1 MNTQNSQ
8 NAQDTAVAANVA
20 EAKVQAPIVI
30 EGDDFD
36 LPVCG
41 LNPNDPAFAGCE
53 ACQ

>member
-1 MNTQNSQ
+1 MNSQ
-8 NAQDTAVAANVA
+8 NDQDLKTSQDAATV
-20 EAKVQAPIVI
+20 EAKVQAPIAI